1 MDITPTLP
9 SPLQGGGIGWGAKG
23 TKATPCNT
31 DPGMRLIS
39 AKILFTILLW
49 MLWLSPAAADGLA
62 TLNVDIL
69 PGKWKAIRLKSLPKD
84 ANVAVQVLCNG
95 EIVVALVDSKSYQ
108 RFSENSRPLFAGRVE
123 KQLSFSISIPEKGDY
138 FVVLDNRAGQETRAA
153 KVMVRAARASAGQKK
168 SAKEILTNF
177 ERRLLQVFVFKPF
190 PIGTQKCGTP
200 KPFAGGPGII
210 LCEEYVHHLYDRL
223 KDKEATQGAL
233 SFSIFYELSRVLLN
247 QWNHPSSTNEDV
259 IDEFAAVLM
268 IMLKQ
273 KNRAISTA
281 EYFIKNPS
289 ASETLQKLFGNGPHP
304 LSAHRAQNILTWIKD
319 PKLVR
324 KWQETLVPHMQT
336 ALLKRLK
343 QQPAPWTDLPLVEK
357 ELTQRTRSKTA
368 I

>member
-1 MDITPTLP
+1 MTPTKVHGNNLRMSSIRITVP
-9 SPLQGGGIGWGAKG
+9 W
-23 TKATPCNT
+23 
-31 DPGMRLIS
+31 
-39 AKILFTILLW
+39 TIFLCL
-49 MLWLSPAAADGLA
+49 LWLSSVAAEGLA
-62 TLNVDIL
+62 TVNLDIP
-69 PGKWKAIRLKSLPKD
+69 PGKWKAVRLRDLPTD
-84 ANVAVQVLCNG
+84 ANVAVQVVSDG
-95 EIVVALVDSKSYQ
+95 EITVAFVDSKNYQ
-108 RFSENSRPLFAGRVE
+108 RFSETSRPAFVGRTE
-123 KQLSFSISIPEKGDY
+123 KRLSFSLSIPQRGDY
-138 FVVLDNRAGQETRAA
+138 FVVLDNRTGKESRAA
-153 KVMVRAARASAGQKK
+153 TVTVRAARAGAGQKK

-190 PIGTQKCGTP
+190 PIGAQNCGTP
-200 KPFAGGPGII
+200 KPFAGGSGII
-210 LCEEYVHHLYDRL
+210 LCEEYVHHLYDML

-289 ASETLQKLFGNGPHP
+289 ASETLQMLFGNGPHP
-304 LSAHRAQNILTWIKD
+304 LSAQRAQSILAWARD
-319 PKLVR
+319 PQIAR
-324 KWQETLVPHMQT
+324 KWQKVLVPHMQT
-336 ALLKRLK
+336 TLLKRLK

-357 ELTQRTRSKTA
+357 ELTQRTRTKTA